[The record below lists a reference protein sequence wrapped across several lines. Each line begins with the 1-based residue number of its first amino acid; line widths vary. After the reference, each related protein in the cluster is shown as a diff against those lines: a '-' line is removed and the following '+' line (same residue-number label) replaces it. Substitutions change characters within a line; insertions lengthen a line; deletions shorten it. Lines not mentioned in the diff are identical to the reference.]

1 MAQWV
6 RLCALLAVCV
16 VSCVVVLC
24 SWVRGF
30 VPVLKGLG
38 KIDLLFIS
46 LTPVQGPCT
55 VVAGRRTKTQALL
68 GAGPHLGIYP
78 PIASESG
85 SSSFV
90 ADLHLVDY

>member
-6 RLCALLAVCV
+6 RLCALLALCV

-24 SWVRGF
+24 SQLGGF

-38 KIDLLFIS
+38 KIDLLFSS
-46 LTPVQGPCT
+46 LAPGQGLCT
-55 VVAGRRTKTQALL
+55 VVAGRRTKSQVLS
-68 GAGPHLGIYP
+68 GAGSQLGIYP

-90 ADLHLVDY
+90 AECI